1 MAHRLKEKKTT
12 MNLNYNQRKLK
23 GPSCMLISKIV
34 KMSFCQ
40 YRAHGRTLYT
50 SVLNAA
56 LQEQNDMGGM
66 TTGLTHVSGPGHA

>member
-1 MAHRLKEKKTT
+1 
-12 MNLNYNQRKLK
+12 
-23 GPSCMLISKIV
+23 MLISKIV